1 MKSRFIRE
9 QKTICGKEYME
20 VDLLHVSP
28 AEHRASVREKK
39 AFASSLGNAELQ
51 RTLRPA
57 AICIGPWR
65 RILPREKIKPSWC
78 T

>member
-28 AEHRASVREKK
+28 AEHRASVRRKK
-39 AFASSLGNAELQ
+39 AFASSLAMQNCNERYARRYGKKAIMYPTFQTLIVQ
-51 RTLRPA
+51 RQKL
-57 AICIGPWR
+57 
-65 RILPREKIKPSWC
+65 
-78 T
+78 

>member
-28 AEHRASVREKK
+28 AEHRASIRRKK
-39 AFASSLGNAELQ
+39 ACGSAESCGESFSFWVYRIRFQFCFRRRGL
-51 RTLRPA
+51 RTWQ
-57 AICIGPWR
+57 GG
-65 RILPREKIKPSWC
+65 
-78 T
+78 

>member
-28 AEHRASVREKK
+28 AEHRASVRRKK
-39 AFASSLGNAELQ
+39 RSHPAWQCRTATNA
-51 RTLRPA
+51 TPA
-57 AICIGPWR
+57 VMARKRLCI
-65 RILPREKIKPSWC
+65 PRSKL
-78 T
+78 